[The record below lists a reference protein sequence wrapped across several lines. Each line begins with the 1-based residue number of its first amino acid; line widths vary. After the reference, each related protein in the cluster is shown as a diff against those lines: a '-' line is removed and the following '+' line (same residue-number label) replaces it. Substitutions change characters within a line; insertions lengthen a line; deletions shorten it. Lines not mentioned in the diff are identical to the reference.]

1 MCERSQTCAQAEVW
15 CTATPT
21 VAAADTWK
29 NTYKSEP
36 EVVFLILQFLFVGL
50 FLEPLWH
57 QRICDFFFYFI
68 LLLLF
73 LSQGT

>member
-36 EVVFLILQFLFVGL
+36 EVVFLILQFFVCWFVFRAFMASAHL
-50 FLEPLWH
+50 
-57 QRICDFFFYFI
+57 
-68 LLLLF
+68 
-73 LSQGT
+73 

>member
-29 NTYKSEP
+29 NIDKSEP
-36 EVVFLILQFLFVGL
+36 EAVFFNSAVFVCWFVFRAFMASAHL
-50 FLEPLWH
+50 
-57 QRICDFFFYFI
+57 
-68 LLLLF
+68 
-73 LSQGT
+73 